1 MVLHIQI
8 YSLLYSF
15 IFGTVLYFLLEYFN
29 KIEFKKHTILKL
41 IVSLFFMIAVS
52 WIYFL
57 GLLFIN
63 NGYVHI
69 YFLLA
74 VVVGYI
80 IVYYFN
86 FTLVN
91 KKK

>member
-1 MVLHIQI
+1 MVLYIQI

-29 KIEFKKHTILKL
+29 RIEFKKHTILKL